1 MAAEV
6 LELKNISVEFDGFKA
21 LTNVSASIAEHEIH
35 FFIGPNG
42 AGKTTLLDVI
52 CGKTHPKNGRVTLCS
67 NHKNLLE
74 LPEYRIVDQGVGRKF
89 QTPSLFVNLTV
100 YENME
105 LSLKGG
111 KGVFASLFRNIGKT
125 ERLDILRILKRIDLL
140 DKKDEMASGLSHG
153 KKQWL
158 EIGMLLVQKPEL
170 LLLDEPVAGMGKQE
184 TEKTGQILR
193 EIARDCSIVVVE
205 HDMEFVR
212 QVADTV
218 TVLHEGKILV
228 EGDIETVIKNET
240 VKDVYLGRGGEEV
253 A

>member
-1 MAAEV
+1 MATEV
-6 LELKNISVEFDGFKA
+6 LKLNNISVEFDGFKA
-21 LTNVSASIAEHEIH
+21 LTNVSTSIAEHEIH

-52 CGKTHPKNGRVTLCS
+52 CGKTRPKNGQVTLCS

-74 LPEYRIVDQGVGRKF
+74 LPEYLIVGQGVGRKF
-89 QTPSLFVNLTV
+89 QAPSLFVNLTV

-111 KGVFASLFRNIGKT
+111 KGVFASLFHNTQKT
-125 ERLDILRILKRIDLL
+125 ERMDILRILKRIDLL

-153 KKQWL
+153 EKQWL

-184 TEKTGQILR
+184 TKKTGLILR
-193 EIARDCSIVVVE
+193 EIAKNCSIVVVE

-218 TVLHEGKILV
+218 TVLHEGKVLV
-228 EGDIETVIKNET
+228 EGNIEAVMENET